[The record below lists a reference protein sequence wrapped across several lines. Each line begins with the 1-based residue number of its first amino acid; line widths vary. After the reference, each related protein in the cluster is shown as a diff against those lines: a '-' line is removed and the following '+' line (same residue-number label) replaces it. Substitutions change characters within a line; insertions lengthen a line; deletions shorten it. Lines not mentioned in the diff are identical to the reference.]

1 MPELNSNYKVVQ
13 IMQVTDVKVKIM
25 RAEGNLKAYASV
37 TFDDEFV
44 VKDIKVI
51 DGKNGL
57 FIAMPSKPL
66 KNRRN
71 EEAVEE
77 EYSEDRRTFHKDIAH
92 PINAGAR
99 EKIQFAI
106 LAKYEEELKN
116 EQ

>member
-1 MPELNSNYKVVQ
+1 MEITNVGISLKN
-13 IMQVTDVKVKIM
+13 T
-25 RAEGNLKAYASV
+25 EGTLRAYATV

-66 KNRRN
+66 KNRRS
-71 EEAVEE
+71 EEVAEE
-77 EYSEDRRTFHKDIAH
+77 EYSEDRRNLHKDIAH
-92 PINAGAR
+92 PINAAAR
-99 EKIQFAI
+99 EKIQTAI

>member
-1 MPELNSNYKVVQ
+1 
-13 IMQVTDVKVKIM
+13 MQVTDVKVKIM
-25 RAEGNLKAYASV
+25 HSEGNLKAYASV

-71 EEAVEE
+71 EEVAEE
-77 EYSEDRRTFHKDIAH
+77 EYSEDRRNLHKDIAH
-92 PINAGAR
+92 PINAAAR
-99 EKIQFAI
+99 EKIQTAI

>member
-1 MPELNSNYKVVQ
+1 
-13 IMQVTDVKVKIM
+13 MQVTDVKVKIM

-77 EYSEDRRTFHKDIAH
+77 EYSEDRRNFHKDIAH

-99 EKIQFAI
+99 GKIQSAI